1 MSLSMYQASVPAYT
15 QMLKSLSAI
24 LKKAEAHCEAKKID
38 PAVFV
43 NARLYPDMAPFSRQ
57 IQIATDQV
65 KGGLARLAGTEP
77 PSWPDTETTFADLQA
92 RLQKALDYAASFKPE
107 QIDGSEGRDIVLKF
121 GNGVEM
127 PFKGQAFLINFSL
140 PNFYFHIVT
149 AYDILRHNG
158 VEIGKRDYMGGV

>member
-15 QMLKSLSAI
+15 QMLKSLSAC

-38 PAVFV
+38 PSVFV
-43 NARLYPDMAPFSRQ
+43 NARLYPDMAPLSRQ

-65 KGGLARLAGTEP
+65 KGCLARLTGQEP
-77 PSWPDTETTFADLQA
+77 PKWEDTEKTFAEMEA
-92 RLQKALDYAASFKPE
+92 RLQKAIDFAASFKPE
-107 QIDGSEGRDIVLKF
+107 QIDGTEGRDVTLKI
-121 GNGVEM
+121 GPQEM
-127 PFKGQAFLINFSL
+127 TFKGQQFLIHFSL

-158 VEIGKRDYMGGV
+158 VEIGKRDYMGGI